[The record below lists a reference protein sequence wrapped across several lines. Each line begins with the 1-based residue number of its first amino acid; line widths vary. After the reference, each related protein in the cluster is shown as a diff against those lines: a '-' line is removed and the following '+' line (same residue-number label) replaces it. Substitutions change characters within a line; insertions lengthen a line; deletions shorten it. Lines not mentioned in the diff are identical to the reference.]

1 MIDALK
7 GQGKVQDLA
16 HDILQFFSLYN
27 RRRNVPQSPVF
38 DLVPVMHMLH
48 PELFVEKPCKVQ
60 IETAGKYTQGM
71 TIVDDAD
78 AEHANVRLLGHC
90 VDVKAYNA
98 YFMENLK
105 ILNERI

>member
-1 MIDALK
+1 MEKEKISDIKQQCFSSIDGRADAIFELGRALF
-7 GQGKVQDLA
+7 A
-16 HDILQFFSLYN
+16 
-27 RRRNVPQSPVF
+27 
-38 DLVPVMHMLH
+38 H

-90 VDVKAYNA
+90 VDVEAYNA

>member
-1 MIDALK
+1 
-7 GQGKVQDLA
+7 
-16 HDILQFFSLYN
+16 
-27 RRRNVPQSPVF
+27 
-38 DLVPVMHMLH
+38 
-48 PELFVEKPCKVQ
+48 
-60 IETAGKYTQGM
+60 M